1 MIKEKS
7 AVEITVTYSVT
18 TVGTASET
26 ITDIFES
33 ASTVVEISGE
43 LHTVFVDATT
53 NSFIFTFDFN
63 FTKQFTRVADVTF
76 LNTLSICE
84 ILSSI
89 KIKILGNCFSFDS
102 VHYNN
107 GWRCNFDDR

>member
-1 MIKEKS
+1 MKLNIVFIIISICLLIQDKS

-43 LHTVFVDATT
+43 LQTVAVDATT
-53 NSFIFTFDFN
+53 VSFLFTFDFN
-63 FTKQFTRVADVTF
+63 LTTQFTRVTDVTV
-76 LNTLSICE
+76 LKYSIYFSKFCQ
-84 ILSSI
+84 IL
-89 KIKILGNCFSFDS
+89 KLK
-102 VHYNN
+102 Y
-107 GWRCNFDDR
+107 